1 MVFQGNHLDGPHPG
15 SQAITPECQD
25 HKGMNQ
31 VACPPLCPWDQ
42 SRLVRHTVGVSIDD

>member
-1 MVFQGNHLDGPHPG
+1 MVFQGNCLDGPHPG

-31 VACPPLCPWDQ
+31 VACPPLYPW
-42 SRLVRHTVGVSIDD
+42 VRHTVGVSIDD

>member
-1 MVFQGNHLDGPHPG
+1 MVFQGNRLDGPHPG

-42 SRLVRHTVGVSIDD
+42 SRSVRHTVGVSIDD